1 MHLHSHCLIIV
12 DQRSLL
18 LLVDPNLLNKV
29 FCCDSLLSRL
39 LAESQSLVS
48 FDELAPRVDDD
59 SLELVSLSDQ
69 LLAICI
75 DLLLKLQVLF
85 EQGVPLALALAL
97 SPLVL
102 LKQPSE
108 LAELLRLSLKEVREV
123 IGLCL
128 IVGTAG
134 LLHGA
139 LDSLL

>member
-29 FCCDSLLSRL
+29 FSCDSLLGRL

-48 FDELAPRVDDD
+48 FNELALRVDDD

-85 EQGVPLALALAL
+85 EQGIPLALALAL

-108 LAELLRLSLKEVREV
+108 LA
-123 IGLCL
+123 
-128 IVGTAG
+128 
-134 LLHGA
+134 
-139 LDSLL
+139 